1 MRGPDRR
8 TRWRKAVYAP
18 RDGMTHGCRV
28 LLLRLADDM
37 NHNGIVSIP
46 RSRLAE
52 EFGCD
57 PSRVTEW
64 VSLAKRLG
72 FLDTVRRGRPHVTA
86 VYQATIP
93 PSEVRN
99 QYLKDEGLEVRN
111 PHLKDGGLEV
121 RKPGGVMVRNP
132 HLSEGSRGA
141 ETAQP
146 SSSTQVTHSSVPP
159 IVVESATK
167 SAATRSTDDEPEAE
181 VTSPRKWE
189 DSA

>member
-37 NHNGIVSIP
+37 NHKGIVSIP
-46 RSRLAE
+46 RTRLVDE
-52 EFGCD
+52 LGCH
-57 PSRVTEW
+57 PARITEW
-64 VSLAKRLG
+64 VTLAKKLG

-93 PSEVRN
+93 PSRGTADVP
-99 QYLKDEGLEVRN
+99 LEVRN
-111 PHLKDGGLEV
+111 PYLNDDDLEV
-121 RKPGGVMVRNP
+121 RKPGDDEVLNP
-132 HLSEGSRGA
+132 YLSEASRGT
-141 ETAQP
+141 ESGYP
-146 SSSTQVTHSSVPP
+146 SSSTQVEHSSVPP
-159 IVVESATK
+159 VVVESATR
-167 SAATRSTDDEPEAE
+167 SAATKSTDDEPEAE
-181 VTSPRKWE
+181 VTAPRRAWE